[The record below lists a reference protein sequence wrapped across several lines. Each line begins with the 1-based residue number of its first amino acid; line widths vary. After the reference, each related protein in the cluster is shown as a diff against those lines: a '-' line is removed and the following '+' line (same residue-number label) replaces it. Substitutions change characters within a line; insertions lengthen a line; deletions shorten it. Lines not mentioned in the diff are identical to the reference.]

1 MNFLL
6 PIVPPLLAILFW
18 SYVAR
23 KMKKNHIGK
32 VQEFSIPAQEKLQDQ
47 EVSLKDYGTL
57 RKLEYF
63 SFGGGYEALR
73 TPRSAKGFDFR
84 ANVTHKSFLEV
95 SLQEKTL
102 QEKNADGDTVSRS
115 VYVIKVLSDSKKVGE
130 YTINKHELTCGFLDG
145 IIQYHLTNF

>member
-32 VQEFSIPAQEKLQDQ
+32 VQEFSVPAQLEQA
-47 EVSLKDYGTL
+47 EVSLKDYATL
-57 RKLEYF
+57 RKLQYF

-102 QEKNADGDTVSRS
+102 REKGADGDTVSRNI
-115 VYVIKVLSDSKKVGE
+115 YTIKVLSDSKKVGD
-130 YTINKHELTCGFLDG
+130 YTINTSELTISFLDG

>member
-1 MNFLL
+1 
-6 PIVPPLLAILFW
+6 
-18 SYVAR
+18 
-23 KMKKNHIGK
+23 MKKGHTAK
-32 VQEFSIPAQEKLQDQ
+32 VQEFSIPAQFEDTA

-84 ANVTHKSFLEV
+84 ANVTHRSFLEV

-102 QEKNADGDTVSRS
+102 QEKNADGDTVSRNI
-115 VYVIKVLSDSKKVGE
+115 YTIKVLSDSKKVGD
-130 YTINKHELTCGFLDG
+130 YTINTSELTISFLDG